1 MKNAIGSNL
10 RQSVVT
16 WRFLLGVLFVAAAVF
31 LASTET
37 LLKALRSEDLLDC
50 GFHGSF
56 VLNAARSDTIVFCLP
71 IVCALPFAASFV
83 DDVNNGFLKLYIHRA
98 GRQGYIL
105 GRSLGCVVSG
115 GLVVALGLLLA
126 YGAAALVFLPMEA
139 APLPDAENPG
149 YFREILSVCWRF
161 FLSGG
166 LWALAGLTLSSL
178 MESRYIAYG
187 APFILYYI
195 LIILYERYFDRLYV
209 LYPKAWLFPGAEWVW
224 GQWSAALLLLALM
237 ALLTLIFGYAVRKR
251 VSEL

>member
-1 MKNAIGSNL
+1 MKNTILSNL

-37 LLKALRSEDLLDC
+37 LLKAFRSEDLLDY

-56 VLNAARSDTIVFCLP
+56 VLNAVRSDTIVLCLP
-71 IVCALPFAASFV
+71 IVSALPFAASFV
-83 DDVNNGFLKLYIHRA
+83 DDVKNGFLKLYIHRISRRA
-98 GRQGYIL
+98 YIL
-105 GRSLGCVVSG
+105 GRALGCVISG
-115 GLVVALGLLLA
+115 GLAAAAGLLLA

-139 APLPDAENPG
+139 APLPDAENPRH
-149 YFREILSVCWRF
+149 FQELISVCWRF

-187 APFILYYI
+187 APFIMYYV
-195 LIILYERYFDRLYV
+195 LIILHERYFDRLYI
-209 LYPKAWLFPGAEWVW
+209 LYPKSWLTPGEAWVLGA
-224 GQWSAALLLLALM
+224 WSVTPLLIELM
-237 ALLTLIFGYAVRKR
+237 AVLTLIFGQAVRKR
-251 VSEL
+251 VSAL

>member
-37 LLKALRSEDLLDC
+37 LLKALRSEDLLDY

-56 VLNAARSDTIVFCLP
+56 VLEAVRSDTIVFCLP
-71 IVCALPFAASFV
+71 IVSALPFAACFV
-83 DDVNNGFLKLYIHRA
+83 DDVKNGFIKLYIHRA
-98 GRQGYIL
+98 GRRGYIL

-115 GLVVALGLLLA
+115 GLAVALGLLLA

-139 APLPDAENPG
+139 APLPDAESPG
-149 YFREILSVCWRF
+149 YFRELLSVCWRF

-166 LWALAGLTLSSL
+166 LWALAGLALSSL

-187 APFILYYI
+187 APFILYYV
-195 LIILYERYFDRLYV
+195 LIILHERYFDRLYI
-209 LYPKAWLFPGAEWVW
+209 LYPKEWLTPGEAWVLGA
-224 GQWSAALLLLALM
+224 WSVTPLLLELM
-237 ALLTLIFGYAVRKR
+237 AILTMIFGCAVRKR